1 MQRYTTQTQRL
12 TEVFSTCFAT
22 LGRNKQQGDSQKH
35 TSQTDWEMDNFSG
48 TAVGKL
54 RPHLPQSTDT
64 LITKLRPGRKL
75 NLGLWGALCGLQ
87 STKEGE
93 QNRNNLLRSWNWSAL
108 NSMTHMAPWTK
119 IRQDMTRDVQ
129 TVQGTKKLKS
139 ESPPLQPLTVCSI
152 SFSHVYLLMSTL
164 HPP

>member
-1 MQRYTTQTQRL
+1 MQRYTPQTQRL

-22 LGRNKQQGDSQKH
+22 LERNKQQGDSQKR

-87 STKEGE
+87 STKEGG
-93 QNRNNLLRSWNWSAL
+93 QNCNNLLRSWNWSAL